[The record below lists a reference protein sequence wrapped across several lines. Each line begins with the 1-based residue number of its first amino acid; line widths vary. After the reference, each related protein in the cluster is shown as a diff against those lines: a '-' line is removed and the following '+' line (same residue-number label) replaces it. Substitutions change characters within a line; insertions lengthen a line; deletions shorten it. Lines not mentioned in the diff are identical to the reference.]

1 MKAPQEL
8 GYSKSHEWVARE
20 GDNIVRIGITDFAQS
35 ELGDVIYLELPPVGN
50 ELTVDDP
57 FGTVESVKAV
67 SDLIAPV
74 SGKVIEVNSN
84 LVDEPGAINS
94 EPYESWMVR
103 VEMTNPAEL
112 DALMN
117 AADYEAFTAA

>member
-20 GDNIVRIGITDFAQS
+20 GGNIVRIGITDFAQS

-50 ELTVDDP
+50 ELTTDDP

-74 SGKVIEVNSN
+74 SGKVIEVNSS

-103 VEMTNPAEL
+103 VEMSNPAEL
-112 DALMN
+112 DALMS